1 MDVLFDD
8 TMQMLSREMTLRV
21 LKHQV
26 ISANIAN
33 AETPG
38 YARLRMDF
46 ETALTRAAGAREVQA
61 ATHRRHMQAG
71 SDAPAVVYR
80 ERAQRVIGDGNNV
93 VLEQEMKELAENQL
107 RYEAA
112 VQLFNKKLNMLKT
125 VIQERA

>member
-1 MDVLFDD
+1 
-8 TMQMLSREMTLRV
+8 
-21 LKHQV
+21 
-26 ISANIAN
+26 
-33 AETPG
+33 
-38 YARLRMDF
+38 
-46 ETALTRAAGAREVQA
+46 GAREVQA

-80 ERAQRVIGDGNNV
+80 ERAKRVIGDGNNV